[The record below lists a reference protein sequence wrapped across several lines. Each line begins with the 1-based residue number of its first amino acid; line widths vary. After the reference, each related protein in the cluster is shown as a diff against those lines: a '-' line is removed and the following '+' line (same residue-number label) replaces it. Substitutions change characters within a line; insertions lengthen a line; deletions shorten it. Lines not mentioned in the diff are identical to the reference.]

1 MITGFVM
8 VGRVKQIPKGEGR
21 LLETHGRKVAV
32 FHLENGKFIAVDNQ
46 CPHHGGPLADGILSG
61 DIVTC
66 PLHGL
71 KIRLTN
77 GKALDNNLEIAKTGT
92 VHKYPVIIQ
101 NEKIFIS
108 L

>member
-1 MITGFVM
+1 MIKGYVM
-8 VGRVKQIPKGEGR
+8 VGNTKQVPKGEGR

-32 FHLENGKFIAVDNQ
+32 FHLDNSNFIAVDNQ

-71 KIRLTN
+71 KIRLAD
-77 GKALDNNLEIAKTGT
+77 GKALDNNLEIAGAGK
-92 VHKYPVIIQ
+92 VHKYPVIIE
-101 NEKIFIS
+101 NEKIFIG